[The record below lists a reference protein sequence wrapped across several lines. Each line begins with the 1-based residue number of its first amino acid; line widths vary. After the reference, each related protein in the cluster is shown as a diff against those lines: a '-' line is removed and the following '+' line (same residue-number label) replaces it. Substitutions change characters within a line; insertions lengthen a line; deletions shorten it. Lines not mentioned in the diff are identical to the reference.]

1 MEPPI
6 SFAADAVRDEKVKVL
21 QAIRPMGPEEILD
34 RTVRGQ
40 YGDGAIEGQ
49 AVRAYRR
56 EPKVSPTSTTETYAA
71 LKLFVENWRWAGVPF
86 YLRSGK
92 RLARRDTEIVFE
104 FRRPPLLLLER
115 AAMRHI
121 DPNRLVLHIQPE
133 EGIELQVQAKRPGPT
148 ARIETVKL
156 DFSYK
161 DFGDTTAATGYERL
175 LYDCMAGD
183 STLFHRTDMVEAAWH
198 IATPILDLWRALPA
212 PEFPN
217 YAAGSWGPQAAD
229 ELIGQEGRRWYT
241 AE

>member
-1 MEPPI
+1 MIQNHMFQLLSLVAMEPPI

-21 QAIRPMGPEEILD
+21 QAIRPMSPEEILD

-40 YGDGAIEGQ
+40 YGDGVIEGQ

-115 AAMRHI
+115 AAMRRHRAE
-121 DPNRLVLHIQPE
+121 PARPPHPARR
-133 EGIELQVQAKRPGPT
+133 GHRAPGP
-148 ARIETVKL
+148 
-156 DFSYK
+156 
-161 DFGDTTAATGYERL
+161 G
-175 LYDCMAGD
+175 
-183 STLFHRTDMVEAAWH
+183 
-198 IATPILDLWRALPA
+198 
-212 PEFPN
+212 
-217 YAAGSWGPQAAD
+217 QAARA
-229 ELIGQEGRRWYT
+229 RRR
-241 AE
+241 ASRR